1 MGTRTYAVSWQEG
14 NDHVIAGKLALR
26 PTHLRLEGRCSGGK
40 EVFRAFHYGDLGEI
54 WAERPNGHREIVIT
68 WYGRRIS
75 VSVIDG
81 AGAFGELLGELR
93 HRAQEASAAA
103 HLRECQNVV

>member
-1 MGTRTYAVSWQEG
+1 MGTRTYAVSWQEAK
-14 NDHVIAGKLALR
+14 DHVIAGNLALR
-26 PTHLRLEGRCSGGK
+26 PTHLRLEGRSSGR

-75 VSVIDG
+75 VTVIDG
-81 AGAFGELLGELR
+81 AGALGELLDELR

-103 HLRECQNVV
+103 HLTECPNVV